1 MVHLPRHPTIMAAD
15 LIVEIDQFV
24 VTLEDKGV
32 PFQEI
37 LKQLTEY
44 IEICKELNV

>member
-1 MVHLPRHPTIMAAD
+1 MVHLPRHTTIMAAD
-15 LIVEIDQFV
+15 LIIEIDQFV
-24 VTLEDKGV
+24 VNLEDKGV
-32 PFQEI
+32 QEI

>member
-1 MVHLPRHPTIMAAD
+1 MAAD

-32 PFQEI
+32 PYQKI
-37 LKQLTEY
+37 LKQLSEY

>member
-1 MVHLPRHPTIMAAD
+1 MAAD

-37 LKQLTEY
+37 LKQLS
-44 IEICKELNV
+44 KELNV

>member
-1 MVHLPRHPTIMAAD
+1 MAAD

-37 LKQLTEY
+37 LKQLSEY
-44 IEICKELNV
+44 IEIFKELDV